1 MNLDRRDPSMKL
13 QRVDEGKWIAGVAS
27 GLSAKLGIDVTIVR
41 IVFAAISVFWG
52 GGIALYILL
61 WIIMPRPAGG
71 TIAEEGLSK
80 AQRWYSDN
88 KRNKNDH
95 NDGGYNI

>member
-41 IVFAAISVFWG
+41 IAFAAISVFWG
-52 GGIALYILL
+52 GGIALYVLL

-71 TIAEEGLSK
+71 TIAEEGISK
-80 AQRWYSDN
+80 AQRWYKEN
-88 KRNKNDH
+88 KQNKNG
-95 NDGGYNI
+95 GGYDI